1 MGSHFG
7 AILIARGT
15 FRAWILQAGE
25 LDLNLRANLVANALA
40 VLLSWRGI
48 VEVTGGFFSTRTGA
62 LDVYAKSCG
71 GLSWK
76 VTASMLCLSF

>member
-1 MGSHFG
+1 MEPYKLFSSSISSCFALMGSHFG
-7 AILIARGT
+7 AILVEIGT

-48 VEVTGGFFSTRTGA
+48 VDATGGFF
-62 LDVYAKSCG
+62 
-71 GLSWK
+71 
-76 VTASMLCLSF
+76 